1 MTGDVSKEMNL
12 KVCQDTVTSQIGV
25 NTTLVKGNREME
37 SVTLVQPPFS
47 CNQKKLI
54 VETWHYVEDNF
65 DEVITLTR

>member
-12 KVCQDTVTSQIGV
+12 KICQDTVTSQIGV

-47 CNQKKLI
+47 SNQKMLI